1 MNRPEAYK
9 IISAALEEYRCR
21 GFVALS
27 GRVGTKDTD
36 EILAPSGVRY
46 TLDVSIAWADAEH
59 RAVVVHGRID
69 DQNTFRSV
77 PLEERIR
84 VSADAC

>member
-9 IISAALEEYRCR
+9 IISASLERYRGL

-27 GRVGTKDTD
+27 ARVGAKDTED
-36 EILAPSGVRY
+36 VVAPSGVRY
-46 TLDVSIAWADAEH
+46 TLDVSIAWADSEN

-69 DQNTFRSV
+69 DLNTFHSV
-77 PLEERIR
+77 PLEEQVH
-84 VSADAC
+84 VSIAA